1 MLTMLI
7 EDHQEIENNPL
18 AKKVLDKW
26 IDERDQLR

>member
-7 EDHQEIENNPL
+7 EDHQTIEDNEL
-18 AKKVLDKW
+18 AKRVLDKW